1 MKKRIACLLT
11 ALMVLSMGTT
21 VLAAPSTGA
30 EAPKVEASTSTGVKA
45 EIGEVDES
53 VKTEANTLA
62 VEAAK
67 AVNADAK
74 ADDVKVL
81 AVVDIKLPEGTVID
95 PEKGIDITI
104 KAEGVKAGDSIVL
117 LHKKDGTTWETII
130 PSSVKD
136 GEIVANFKSLS
147 PVAIVKVE
155 APATSGN
162 APAGGT
168 APKAGV
174 VTVLP
179 FAALVCA
186 AGAAGC
192 ARKMKF

>member
-21 VLAAPSTGA
+21 VFASPSKGS
-30 EAPKVEASTSTGVKA
+30 EAPKVEAETSAGVKA
-45 EIGEVDES
+45 EIGEVNAS
-53 VKTEANTLA
+53 VKTEAETKA
-62 VEAAK
+62 AEAAK
-67 AVNADAK
+67 AVDADAK
-74 ADDVKVL
+74 ATVL
-81 AVVDIKLPEGTVID
+81 TVVDISLPEGTVID
-95 PEKGIDITI
+95 PEKGVDITI
-104 KAEGVKAGDSIVL
+104 KAEGVKAGDNIIL
-117 LHKKDGTTWETII
+117 LHQKADGTWETIT

-136 GEIVANFKSLS
+136 GVIVANFKSLS

-155 APATSGN
+155 APATT
-162 APAGGT
+162 ADGT

-192 ARKMKF
+192 ARKVKFN